1 MIKDNEILCDK
12 MILIKDIIDGE
23 NEDKILV
30 FEEAICDL
38 SILVKNILIELS
50 FYDILY
56 IIEEIL

>member
-1 MIKDNEILCDK
+1 